1 MPGSQ
6 EPQYASR
13 AAGEDG
19 VPGVGQ
25 PFALRFSPIW
35 ARLEQVLF
43 PAWEDPGGLDLRRL
57 VDQSKQQLAG
67 VSRADALVHE
77 ALSRASSLTEERL
90 SLFAYPAIYTPE
102 DSEGIQSYSPPTV
115 DHGLAPTQP
124 LRGHLPPVL

>member
-1 MPGSQ
+1 MPLVPLVRMACLALVS
-6 EPQYASR
+6 PSR
-13 AAGEDG
+13 S
-19 VPGVGQ
+19 
-25 PFALRFSPIW
+25 RFSPIW

-67 VSRADALVHE
+67 VSRADAMVHE

-102 DSEGIQSYSPPTV
+102 DSEG
-115 DHGLAPTQP
+115 TQK
-124 LRGHLPPVL
+124 LLTTDR

>member
-1 MPGSQ
+1 MSTDAR
-6 EPQYASR
+6 ESR
-13 AAGEDG
+13 TNLPL
-19 VPGVGQ
+19 VPLVRMACL
-25 PFALRFSPIW
+25 PLVSPSRSRFSPIW

-77 ALSRASSLTEERL
+77 ALSRASSLVDERL

-102 DSEGIQSYSPPTV
+102 DSEGIQKLLTT
-115 DHGLAPTQP
+115 D
-124 LRGHLPPVL
+124 R